1 MSLAIELQQVSY
13 SFGGPPALK
22 SIDLAVP
29 EGEFLGV
36 VGPNAGG
43 KSTLMKVVLGLLVP
57 QNGRVRVLGRSPVAS
72 RRFVGYVPQY
82 PSFRRDFPIT
92 VEQVVNTGCSGS
104 GRICG
109 DWWNRNRAVV
119 HKSMDEAEVG
129 ALAARRI
136 ETLSGG
142 QLQRVLLARALASL
156 PRILLLDEPTA
167 NIDMRV
173 ETDIF
178 DLLRQLNGRM
188 TIVVVSHDVAFVSK
202 YVHRVACLN
211 TTLMCHRTED
221 IDGQTIQDLYGE
233 DVRMVAHV
241 H

>member
-1 MSLAIELQQVSY
+1 LTLAIELQQVSFSY
-13 SFGGPPALK
+13 GGPPALK
-22 SIDLAVP
+22 NIDLAVP

-43 KSTLMKVVLGLLVP
+43 KSTLIKILLGLLKP
-57 QNGRVRVLGRSPVAS
+57 QNGQVRVLGRNPVAS

-92 VEQVVNTGCSGS
+92 VEQVVNTGCSGA

-119 HKSMDEAEVG
+119 RKSMDEAEVG
-129 ALAARRI
+129 VLANRRI

-178 DLLRQLNGRM
+178 GLLRQLNRRM

-221 IDGQTIQDLYGE
+221 IDGQTIQDLYGA

>member
-1 MSLAIELQQVSY
+1 M
-13 SFGGPPALK
+13 
-22 SIDLAVP
+22 
-29 EGEFLGV
+29 
-36 VGPNAGG
+36 
-43 KSTLMKVVLGLLVP
+43 
-57 QNGRVRVLGRSPVAS
+57 
-72 RRFVGYVPQY
+72 
-82 PSFRRDFPIT
+82 
-92 VEQVVNTGCSGS
+92 
-104 GRICG
+104 
-109 DWWNRNRAVV
+109 
-119 HKSMDEAEVG
+119 
-129 ALAARRI
+129 
-136 ETLSGG
+136 
-142 QLQRVLLARALASL
+142 LLARALASS